1 MENDLFILIVVLAI
15 LIVISAYFSGSE
27 TAMMSLNRYRLKHLA
42 EKGNFSAKQ
51 TQSLLEKPDRL
62 IGLILLGNNFV
73 NILAAQIAA
82 IISLSFFGENSL
94 FKTTLILTGVILVF
108 AEVIPKTL
116 AVINPEKIALP
127 SSWILRGLLFLFYPV
142 IWLLN
147 KMSNRIIRLL
157 GVNSLE
163 RTTDTLNTSE
173 IRTVVEEA
181 GSRISRKHRDML
193 FGILD
198 LEQVTIED
206 IMIPRPE
213 IYGIDLNAEWIEI
226 VDQLISCRY
235 SRVPCYSGSVDN
247 IEGVLHMRKVR
258 QFLLARDEFSLEDLK
273 SLISDGYFVPLTADL
288 YVQLMNF
295 QSKRERMAFVVNEYG
310 DIEGLVTLED
320 LLEEI
325 LGDLSS
331 DSQLTTQDVFPQD
344 DGTFLVDGTAN
355 IREINRVFQFGL
367 PTDGPKTLNGLIT
380 ETMEDIPDVGTTFI
394 INGMKVEIVKT
405 LQRTVKIA
413 RLSKDDR
420 SSSSKEATPYQ

>member
-1 MENDLFILIVVLAI
+1 MDTELFFSVGILVILI
-15 LIVISAYFSGSE
+15 IVSAYFSGSE
-27 TAMMSLNRYRLKHLA
+27 TAMMSLNRYRLKNLA
-42 EKGNFSAKQ
+42 EKGNLSAKQ
-51 TQSLLEKPDRL
+51 TQNLLKKPDQL

-82 IISLSFFGENSL
+82 IVSLSFFGENSL
-94 FKTTLILTGVILVF
+94 FKTTLLLTAVILVF

-116 AVINPEKIALP
+116 AVVNPEKIALP
-127 SSWILRGLLFLFYPV
+127 SSWILRCLMFIFYPV

-147 KMSNRIIRLL
+147 KLANGIIKLL
-157 GVNSLE
+157 GVGSLD
-163 RTTDTLNTSE
+163 RNTDTLNAGE

-198 LEQVTIED
+198 LEKVTIED
-206 IMIPRPE
+206 IMIPRSE
-213 IYGIDLNAEWIEI
+213 IYGIDLSDEWIDI
-226 VDQLISCRY
+226 VEQLISCRF

-247 IEGVLHMRKVR
+247 MEGVLHMRKVR
-258 QFLLARDEFSLEDLK
+258 QFLLARDDFSLNDLK
-273 SLISDGYFVPLTADL
+273 SLLSDGYFVPLTTDL
-288 YVQLMNF
+288 YVQLINF

-331 DSQLTTQDVFPQD
+331 ETQLNARDVFPQE
-344 DGTFLVDGTAN
+344 DGSFLVDGTAN
-355 IREINRVFQFGL
+355 IREINRIFDFGL
-367 PTDGPKTLNGLIT
+367 PTDGPKTINGLIT
-380 ETMEDIPDVGTTFI
+380 ETMEDIPDVGTTFL
-394 INGMKVEIVKT
+394 INGMKIEIVKT

-413 RLSKDDR
+413 RLSEDDR
-420 SSSSKEATPYQ
+420 RPREE